1 MGDLYL
7 ALAVLLLLSAGL
19 FRLGMGVGR
28 CGSRWAAAGV
38 GLAATA
44 LLVLF
49 ALTIHG
55 KLLVAKWLPLSSAIV
70 LGNWIP
76 LLAAVLCGVLAGRQ
90 GVARWR
96 RAVFVVGLLG
106 LAWFSVLLNFVP
118 TSLPV
123 DNRWTP
129 DGVCLQSSDASCS
142 ACAAATLLK
151 HYAIDASEEE
161 MIGLSLTRQG
171 GTPSLGLYRG
181 LKLKTRGTPWDVE
194 VVRGRFE
201 DLLDEPGGPV
211 VLRMR
216 LPNDPHAYP
225 EWLERLNLAPDAGHA
240 MVLYGPG
247 GDGRVLMGD
256 PSEGLRR
263 WPVEDIKARWR
274 GEGLRLVR
282 REGGATPE
290 NR

>member
-1 MGDLYL
+1 MEDLYL
-7 ALAVLLLLSAGL
+7 ALAILLLLSAGL
-19 FRLGMGVGR
+19 FWLGTALGR
-28 CGSRWAAAGV
+28 RGSRWAVAGA

-49 ALTIHG
+49 DLTVHG
-55 KLLVAKWLPLSSAIV
+55 KLLVARWLPFSGAIV

-96 RAVFVVGLLG
+96 RVVFCVALLG
-106 LAWFSVLLNFVP
+106 LAWFSVLLNFAP
-118 TSLPV
+118 TSLPAE
-123 DNRWTP
+123 NCWTA

-142 ACAAATLLK
+142 ACAAATLLR
-151 HYAIDASEEE
+151 HYGIDAGEEE
-161 MIGLSLTRQG
+161 MIRLSLTRRG

-201 DLLDEPGGPV
+201 DLLEGPGEPV

-216 LPNDPHAYP
+216 LPNAPHVYP
-225 EWLERLNLAPDAGHA
+225 EWLERLSLAPDAGHA

-282 REGGATPE
+282 RAGGRGAE
-290 NR
+290 AR